1 MVRAFLEASVRSGK
15 SGVAWESDER
25 LQRLFRSARVRAD
38 DEGGPEMERVRAVEL
53 LAVGRYA
60 DVAEPLSRRLEA
72 ASPPRV
78 RAAAIQ
84 SLGRFNDPGVAGRLL
99 KPWKGY
105 AAEDRTAVV
114 ALLSSRPERALTLL
128 AAVERGEVAPAE
140 IPAAT
145 ARALQGHASA
155 AVAKAALAWLPK
167 EPSSADVVV
176 ALQPALSLEGS
187 ASRGSGIFVERC
199 AACHR
204 AGSDG
209 HAVGPD
215 LVTVRAAGKAKLL
228 TSMAQPHAEVAPQF
242 IAFTVETMDGE
253 TYSALIAR
261 ETPTQ
266 VTLRL
271 GGGQE
276 LNLERRAVRSMR
288 SSGQSLMPEGLLSG
302 LSPQAVA
309 DLLEFV
315 AHAPA
320 PVSVPAKP

>member
-1 MVRAFLEASVRSGK
+1 
-15 SGVAWESDER
+15 
-25 LQRLFRSARVRAD
+25 
-38 DEGGPEMERVRAVEL
+38 
-53 LAVGRYA
+53 
-60 DVAEPLSRRLEA
+60 
-72 ASPPRV
+72 
-78 RAAAIQ
+78 
-84 SLGRFNDPGVAGRLL
+84 LGRFNDPGVAGRLL

-105 AAEDRTAVV
+105 RAEDRTAVV
-114 ALLSSRPERALTLL
+114 ALLSSRPERALALL
-128 AAVERGEVAPAE
+128 TAVERGEVAPSE

-145 ARALQGHASA
+145 ARALQGHATT
-155 AVAKAALAWLPK
+155 AVAKAALARLPK
-167 EPSSADVVV
+167 EPSSADLVV

-187 ASRGSGIFVERC
+187 ATRGRAIFLERC

-215 LVTVRAAGKAKLL
+215 LVTVRTAGKAKLL
-228 TSMAQPHAEVAPQF
+228 TSIAQPHAEVAPQS

-315 AHAPA
+315 AHAPV

>member
-1 MVRAFLEASVRSGK
+1 
-15 SGVAWESDER
+15 
-25 LQRLFRSARVRAD
+25 
-38 DEGGPEMERVRAVEL
+38 
-53 LAVGRYA
+53 
-60 DVAEPLSRRLEA
+60 
-72 ASPPRV
+72 
-78 RAAAIQ
+78 
-84 SLGRFNDPGVAGRLL
+84 
-99 KPWKGY
+99 
-105 AAEDRTAVV
+105 
-114 ALLSSRPERALTLL
+114 
-128 AAVERGEVAPAE
+128 
-140 IPAAT
+140 
-145 ARALQGHASA
+145 
-155 AVAKAALAWLPK
+155 
-167 EPSSADVVV
+167 
-176 ALQPALSLEGS
+176 
-187 ASRGSGIFVERC
+187 
-199 AACHR
+199 
-204 AGSDG
+204 
-209 HAVGPD
+209 